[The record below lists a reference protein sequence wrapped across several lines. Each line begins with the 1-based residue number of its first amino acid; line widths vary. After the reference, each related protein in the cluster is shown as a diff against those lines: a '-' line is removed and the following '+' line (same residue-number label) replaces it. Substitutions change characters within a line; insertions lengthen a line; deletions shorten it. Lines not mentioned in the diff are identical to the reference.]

1 MNMKYGHIG
10 KNFLHKSCLE
20 NKDGS
25 ITIPKEK
32 VELQKKQINT
42 LYEELIEKEKDS
54 EEIKKVKKK
63 QKEEI
68 L

>member
-32 VELQKKQINT
+32 VEL
-42 LYEELIEKEKDS
+42 
-54 EEIKKVKKK
+54 
-63 QKEEI
+63 
-68 L
+68 